1 MTKFEPFKFEIL
13 KNDKFEPEFE
23 TQNDFNIKSDE
34 YKSCS
39 THQDLQLLF
48 WSSCH
53 LTKFEHFKFGILI
66 NDKFEPKFETQNDF
80 NIKSDEY
87 QSFSNH

>member
-1 MTKFEPFKFEIL
+1 MPLRMDPMPMGLAFPFPTSSINVQIGWHL
-13 KNDKFEPEFE
+13 S
-23 TQNDFNIKSDE
+23 I
-34 YKSCS
+34 

-53 LTKFEHFKFGILI
+53 LTKFEPFKFEILK

-87 QSFSNH
+87 QSCSTH

>member
-1 MTKFEPFKFEIL
+1 MLKSQIL
-13 KNDKFEPEFE
+13 Y
-23 TQNDFNIKSDE
+23 Q
-34 YKSCS
+34 SCRG
-39 THQDLQLLF
+39 HEDLQLLF

-53 LTKFEHFKFGILI
+53 LTKFEPFKFEILK

-87 QSFSNH
+87 QSCSTH